1 MPETL
6 IYFNDKLFKET
17 EAPELILDR
26 GLFFGDGVFESL
38 RSIRGKTLGLKDHL
52 QRLFEGMKA
61 LQIDSSWNETELGNL
76 IQNIINESG
85 FEECYVRITITRGK
99 WLGSIPP
106 IVSSKPN
113 LIILCRKF
121 LPFREELYERGFR
134 TITLSIR
141 RNETSPLSKIKS
153 LNYLDNILGRMLALE
168 KGFDEGIFLNTQGF
182 LTEGTASNLFLVRDK
197 TLVTPPV
204 DDGVLP
210 GITRKIV
217 IEKASDLGLK
227 TEINS
232 IKPIDIFSFDEA
244 FLTNSLMGIVPW
256 VQSDGK
262 DIGSGSSGTITHKV
276 RTLYQNL
283 FKHESGQE
291 PRE

>member
-1 MPETL
+1 MSETL
-6 IYFNDKLFKET
+6 IYFNDKLFKEK

-52 QRLFEGMKA
+52 QRLFEGMKV
-61 LQIDSSWNETELGNL
+61 LQIEPVWTENAIENL
-76 IQNIINESG
+76 IQNITNESG

-141 RNETSPLSKIKS
+141 RNETSPLSRIKS

-168 KGFDEGIFLNTQGF
+168 KGVDEGIFLNTQGL
-182 LTEGTASNLFLVRDK
+182 LTEGTASNLFLLRDK

-204 DDGVLP
+204 EDGVLP

-217 IEKASDLGLK
+217 IEKASGLGLK
-227 TEINS
+227 IEMKS
-232 IKPIDIFSFDEA
+232 IRPENIFLFDEA

-256 VQSDGK
+256 VHSDGQ
-262 DIGSGSSGTITHKV
+262 DIGTGKPGAMTQKIRS
-276 RTLYQNL
+276 LYENL
-283 FKHESGQE
+283 FKI
-291 PRE
+291 

>member
-6 IYFNDKLFKET
+6 IYFNDKFLKET

-38 RSIRGKTLGLKDHL
+38 KAVRGKILGLKDHL
-52 QRLFEGMKA
+52 QRLLEGIKVLKMEP
-61 LQIDSSWNETELGNL
+61 SWDETELENSVQK
-76 IQNIINESG
+76 IVKESD
-85 FEECYVRITITRGK
+85 FEECYIRITITRGK

-134 TITLSIR
+134 TVTLPMR
-141 RNETSPLSKIKS
+141 RNESSPLSRIKS

-168 KGFDEGIFLNTQGF
+168 KGLDEGIFLNIQGF
-182 LTEGTASNLFLVRDK
+182 LTEGTASNLFLVRGQSL
-197 TLVTPPV
+197 TTPPIE
-204 DDGVLP
+204 DGVLP

-217 IEKASDLGLK
+217 LEQASSLGLK
-227 TEINS
+227 TEARS
-232 IKPIDIFSFDEA
+232 IKPEEILSSNEA

-262 DIGSGSSGTITHKV
+262 EIQNGRPGTITRKI
-276 RTLYQNL
+276 RALYQNL
-283 FKHESGQE
+283 I
-291 PRE
+291 